1 MLFQKHIHSKNTSQK
16 TLINHSQK
24 KFESYNNFYI
34 FRFSIIENIRKM
46 KKILFALILSVFVG
60 SAFTSNVYATTTVNS
75 VITIQDSQDE
85 PMMEATSDEASAGF
99 TQELKKRFIEGG
111 PSFMGIVLICL
122 ILGLAISIERI
133 IYLNLST
140 TNTEKLTGDVEDAL
154 KSGGVEAAKEVCRNT
169 KGPVASIF
177 YQGLDRAKDGVDS
190 AEKAVISY
198 GGVQMGQLEKNV
210 SWISLFIALAPMLGF
225 MGTVIGM
232 ITAFDR
238 IEAAGDMQPSL
249 VAGGIKVALLTTVF
263 GLIVAIILQVFYNY
277 IVAKIDSI
285 VNDMEDASI
294 TLIDILSA
302 QKK

>member
-1 MLFQKHIHSKNTSQK
+1 MRKLFVALVASILMTGFSANANTIN
-16 TLINHSQK
+16 LITAENPVVSSITQEEEDQASE
-24 KFESYNNFYI
+24 ES
-34 FRFSIIENIRKM
+34 
-46 KKILFALILSVFVG
+46 LS
-60 SAFTSNVYATTTVNS
+60 
-75 VITIQDSQDE
+75 
-85 PMMEATSDEASAGF
+85 F
-99 TQELKKRFIEGG
+99 TQELKTRFIEGG
-111 PSFMGIVLICL
+111 PGFMGIVLICL

-133 IYLNLST
+133 IFLNLAT
-140 TNTEKLTGDVEDAL
+140 TNTQKLTQGVEQAL
-154 KSGGVEAAKEVCRNT
+154 ASGGVEEAKGLCRNT

-177 YQGLDRAKDGVDS
+177 YQGLDRVDEGVES
-190 AEKAVISY
+190 AEKAVVAY

-232 ITAFDR
+232 IQAFDK

-263 GLIVAIILQVFYNY
+263 GLVVAIILQVFYNY

-294 TLIDILSA
+294 TLVDILVA
-302 QKK
+302 HKK